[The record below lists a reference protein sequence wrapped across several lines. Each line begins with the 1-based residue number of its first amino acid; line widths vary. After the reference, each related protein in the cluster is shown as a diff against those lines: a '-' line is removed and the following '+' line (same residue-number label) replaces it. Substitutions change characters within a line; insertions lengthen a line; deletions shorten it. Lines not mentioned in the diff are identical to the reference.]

1 MHYADS
7 FPPLTGVSKSVKSKM
22 GQEAATKDDQA
33 MSGKIPA
40 ASLRSFLHGGTSS
53 LVSALTT
60 IATFPLYKTVFR
72 QQLHNTVVRE
82 AVAQLYS
89 EGFRK
94 LYRGVA
100 PPLLVRTLQ
109 GTLLFGVQD
118 TLQRSASSMGAQHLP
133 RPLLQ
138 AAAGV
143 GTGVVEAVVFTPFER
158 VQNVLQNGK
167 NDTRLPTQWSAVS
180 RLSVEPL
187 SRGFYRALLLIT
199 VRNALGSGLYFGL
212 KNPVRDALDQQGL
225 SPTASSFVS
234 GAVNSLLISLP
245 LYPLSVLIAN
255 MQAGVGDENS
265 REGMKACA
273 RRLWA
278 ARHRSVALLY
288 RGGSLVILRSC
299 VSWGIT
305 TAIYDRLERGSST

>member
-1 MHYADS
+1 
-7 FPPLTGVSKSVKSKM
+7 M
-22 GQEAATKDDQA
+22 GQDAADGDATSDKNPGP
-33 MSGKIPA
+33 SF
-40 ASLRSFLHGGTSS
+40 RSYLHGGTSS
-53 LVSALTT
+53 LVSTMTT

-82 AVAQLYS
+82 AVAQLYR
-89 EGFRK
+89 EGFLK

-100 PPLLVRTLQ
+100 PPLLVRALQ

-118 TLQRSASSMGAQHLP
+118 TLYRNSFYLAEHLP

-143 GTGVVEAVVFTPFER
+143 GTGVVEALVFTPFER

-167 NDTRLPTQWSAVS
+167 NDHRFPTQWSVLA
-180 RLSVEPL
+180 RLSAEPL
-187 SRGFYRALLLIT
+187 ARGFYRALLPM
-199 VRNALGSGLYFGL
+199 VARNALGSGLYFGL
-212 KNPVRDALDQQGL
+212 KNPVRDVLDQQGL
-225 SPTASSFVS
+225 SPTASSFIS
-234 GAVNSLLISLP
+234 GAVNSLVISLP
-245 LYPLSVLIAN
+245 LYPISVLVAN
-255 MQAGVGDENS
+255 MQAGVGEDEARGGVRAS
-265 REGMKACA
+265 A

-278 ARHRSVALLY
+278 ARQRSISLLY